1 MPESSVDSYI
11 NAQPEQAMSFEDYW
25 KQSGYFGSDANPDSF
40 SNKFFDF
47 FSGDVKRARSEY
59 ETYLNNIN
67 ARNEYL
73 ATQSARAWDKMMD
86 DSKVQR
92 SMKDYEAAGLNP
104 YLLINSGSVGGGSA
118 PTSAKADYKYDR
130 NSKAQDKANKMR
142 DSALLLIAI
151 ARLAAAFL

>member
-1 MPESSVDSYI
+1 MENSVESYI

-25 KQSGYFGSDANPDSF
+25 RQSGYFGSDANPDSF

-59 ETYLNNIN
+59 ETYLNNLN
-67 ARNEYL
+67 ARNEFL
-73 ATQSARAWDKMMD
+73 ASQSARAWDKMMD

-104 YLLINSGSVGGGSA
+104 YLLINSGSVGGGSS
-118 PTSAKADYKYDR
+118 PTSTKADYKFDR
-130 NSKAQDKANKMR
+130 NSKNQDKSNKMR
-142 DSALLLIAI
+142 DAALMLIALS
-151 ARLAAAFL
+151 RLAAALL